1 MNFEKIDRYLE
12 DHLEELLQ
20 DLSVLVSINSERT
33 EALPGMPFGK
43 GNADCCAAAMP
54 IVEKCGLKVT
64 NYDNYVITGDL
75 MDEKERGLDILA
87 HLDVVPAGDGWSITT
102 PFEMKVQDGKVYG
115 RGTSDDKGP
124 ALCALYAMR
133 AIKELGLPL
142 NKSVRLILGFDE
154 ECGSSDLKYY
164 FQKETSA
171 PYSLS
176 PDADFPMINIEKG
189 GLRSGFQVEA
199 KIAEQLPRVLSFDSG
214 VKTNVIPDKATAKV
228 EGLDAEA
235 VLTIANALPGMDGI
249 TFSCREEN
257 GALTV
262 EARGLTGHAAHPQS
276 AHNALT
282 ALLALLAALP
292 LSEAPIH
299 EHIKAVSALFP
310 HGDCFGGGLG
320 VDMEDEVSG
329 KTVLSLTICHL
340 SEENGFSGTFD
351 CRACLSA
358 NDTNT
363 TDVIHG
369 KFRDAGLG
377 YDDSRKMF
385 EPHYVPEDSQLVQ
398 TLMDVYEDMTGS
410 RPKPLCIGGGTYVH
424 HIDNGVAFGCGFADL
439 NNNVHSAD
447 EFMTLDQIRFSCRI
461 YARAILALC
470 GE

>member
-1 MNFEKIDRYLE
+1 MKYEKIDRYLE
-12 DHLEELLQ
+12 EHMQELLQ
-20 DLSVLVSINSERT
+20 DLDVLVSINSEKT

-43 GNADCCAAAMP
+43 GNADCSAAAEK
-54 IVEKCGLKVT
+54 IARKCGMAVT
-64 NYDNYVITGDL
+64 NYDNYVVTAD
-75 MDEKERGLDILA
+75 MDPQSPQGVDILA
-87 HLDVVPAGDGWSITT
+87 HLDVVPAGEGWQVTT
-102 PFEMKVQDGKVYG
+102 PFEMKVLDGKVYG
-115 RGTSDDKGP
+115 RGTADDKGP

-142 NKSVRLILGFDE
+142 RKNVRLILGSDE

-171 PYSLS
+171 PFSLS

-189 GLRSGFQVEA
+189 GLRAGFSSQAAVA
-199 KIAEQLPRVLSFDSG
+199 AETPRVLSFASG
-214 VKTNVIPDKATAKV
+214 VKTNVIPDKALAEV
-228 EGLDAEA
+228 EGLEA
-235 VLTIANALPGMDGI
+235 AAIQSAADALPNMEGI

-257 GALTV
+257 GVVTV

-292 LSEAPIH
+292 LSPAPIH
-299 EHIKAVSALFP
+299 DQFKAVSTLFP
-310 HGDCFGGGLG
+310 HGDCYGGGLG

-329 KTVLSLTICHL
+329 KTVLSLTIC
-340 SEENGFSGTFD
+340 SFSAQDGFTGTFD

-358 NDTNT
+358 NDSNT
-363 TDVIHG
+363 TEVISG
-369 KFRDAGLG
+369 KFRDAGLEPIG
-377 YDDSRKMF
+377 KQKMF
-385 EPHYVPEDSQLVQ
+385 APHIVPEDSELVQ
-398 TLMDVYEDMTGS
+398 TLLDVYEDMTGK

-424 HIDNGVAFGCGFADL
+424 HIENGVAFGCGLEGVD
-439 NNNVHSAD
+439 NKIHSAD
-447 EFMTLDQIRFSCRI
+447 EFMTLEQIIFSCKI